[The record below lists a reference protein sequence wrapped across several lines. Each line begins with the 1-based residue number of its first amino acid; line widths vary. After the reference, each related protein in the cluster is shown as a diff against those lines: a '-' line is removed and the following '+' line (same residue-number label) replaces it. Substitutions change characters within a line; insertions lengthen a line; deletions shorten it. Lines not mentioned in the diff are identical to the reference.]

1 MQRNQVLSFFFSLL
15 LFFTSLYNKAQCV
28 TLKGPQNKRSTHLV
42 VDASNENTES
52 LAEKY
57 KKSLNFLNVLNEE
70 ARENTERLSEALHK
84 LGDKIS
90 DLLTDKLV
98 TFLQYDDNL
107 NDLNKKESEEKLAED
122 VSDLLE
128 SDIEETDSGGVTD
141 SSDFDLGDNSF
152 EEVEIPEDLGDISE
166 KVSKDDLKEIKKV
179 IVDNTLH
186 ELTEDLDNWDLGED
200 KNSDIEEDI
209 EQFTDNVVQGLV
221 KKYDA
226 RKLEKDI
233 KKHDLLDFMNEN
245 IKKSK

>member
-1 MQRNQVLSFFFSLL
+1 MQKIQVLSLFFSLL
-15 LFFTSLYNKAQCV
+15 MFFTSLYNKVQCV
-28 TLKGPQNKRSTHLV
+28 TLKVPQNKKNTPLV
-42 VDASNENTES
+42 GDSRNEKTEA
-52 LAEKY
+52 LTEKY
-57 KKSLNFLNVLNEE
+57 KKSLNFLNILNEE

-98 TFLQYDDNL
+98 TFLQYDENL
-107 NDLNKKESEEKLAED
+107 ADINRKKSEEKLAED
-122 VSDLLE
+122 VSDMLE
-128 SDIEETDSGGVTD
+128 SDIEEIDSGDVTD
-141 SSDFDLGDNSF
+141 SSDFSLEDDNL

-186 ELTEDLDNWDLGED
+186 ELTEDLNNWDLGED

-221 KKYDA
+221 KTYDA

-233 KKHDLLDFMNEN
+233 KKHDLLDFMNES
-245 IKKSK
+245 IKKQK